1 MILGE
6 EVYEVED
13 DDDEE
18 FETLDSVGGDDDGKW
33 LQDDVRP
40 RGIWGKWR
48 KGCGLGEGGGS
59 QEGLSMLYKN
69 KCLNTWT
76 SEKQHKNKTSSDNL
90 NVLVQAHTFSWF
102 GIITVNVVQ
111 YLSHRSINFILE

>member
-33 LQDDVRP
+33 LEDDVRP

-48 KGCGLGEGGGS
+48 KGCGLGEGGEVTRVKVNVI
-59 QEGLSMLYKN
+59 QKQILSRDYV
-69 KCLNTWT
+69 NTWT
-76 SEKQHKNKTSSDNL
+76 SKKQHKNKTSSH
-90 NVLVQAHTFSWF
+90 AHTFPWF

>member
-33 LQDDVRP
+33 LEDDVRP
-40 RGIWGKWR
+40 RGIWGK
-48 KGCGLGEGGGS
+48 
-59 QEGLSMLYKN
+59 
-69 KCLNTWT
+69 
-76 SEKQHKNKTSSDNL
+76 
-90 NVLVQAHTFSWF
+90 
-102 GIITVNVVQ
+102 
-111 YLSHRSINFILE
+111 

>member
-33 LQDDVRP
+33 LEDDVRP
-40 RGIWGKWR
+40 RVMWAEWR
-48 KGCGLGEGGGS
+48 KWCFFRGSGRGHKREGI
-59 QEGLSMLYKN
+59 QKQILSRDYV
-69 KCLNTWT
+69 NTWT
-76 SEKQHKNKTSSDNL
+76 SEKQHKNKTFSH
-90 NVLVQAHTFSWF
+90 AHTFPWF

>member
-33 LQDDVRP
+33 LEGNVRP
-40 RGIWGKWR
+40 RGMWGKWR
-48 KGCGLGEGGGS
+48 KGCVLGGGGEATGGKVNVI
-59 QEGLSMLYKN
+59 QKQILSHDY
-69 KCLNTWT
+69 LNTWT

-90 NVLVQAHTFSWF
+90 NVLVLAHTFSFLIWYNYSKCP
-102 GIITVNVVQ
+102 VPQ
-111 YLSHRSINFILE
+111 S